1 MIGAII
7 GDIVGSPY
15 ESGWMKRDDFEL
27 FRKNSMF
34 TDDTVLTVAVADAI
48 LSGAEYEDKIREY
61 ANQHRG
67 RGFGKR
73 FKQWLG
79 FNVMNDS
86 FGNGSAMRVSPIGF
100 AFDREDEVLEEAEKS
115 AVCSHNHPEAI
126 KGAKAVALSVYM
138 AKNGYLKEEIRSRI
152 TDQFGYDL
160 NRTVDEIRP
169 DYSFDSTCKGSV
181 GEAIVAFLD
190 SKDYEDAIRKAVSL
204 GGDADTLAC
213 MAGGIAQAYYKE
225 IPEYILVEAW
235 KRIPFTF
242 RDIIGKFHENYK
254 FEYRKSK
261 FLERR
266 TNENGQIE
274 TTYMTK
280 TGEVVTQVHKTMPKE
295 EANKGVTITGL
306 NYLNMGKQFAELK
319 KKRQEE
325 AEKKDRSEN
334 QDSDE

>member
-7 GDIVGSPY
+7 GDIIGSPY
-15 ESGWMKRDDFEL
+15 ESGWMKREDFEL

-100 AFDREDEVLEEAEKS
+100 AFDKEDKVLEEAEKS

-126 KGAKAVALSVYM
+126 KGAKAIALSVYM
-138 AKNGYLKEEIRSRI
+138 AKNGYTKEEIRSRI
-152 TDQFGYDL
+152 IDQFGYDL

-190 SKDYEDAIRKAVSL
+190 SKDYEDAVRKAVSL

-213 MAGGIAQAYYKE
+213 MAGGIAEAYYKE
-225 IPEYILVEAW
+225 TPKYILVEAW
-235 KRIPFTF
+235 KRIPSTF
-242 RDIIGKFHENYK
+242 RDIIGKFHEAYNIKY
-254 FEYRKSK
+254 
-261 FLERR
+261 
-266 TNENGQIE
+266 
-274 TTYMTK
+274 
-280 TGEVVTQVHKTMPKE
+280 
-295 EANKGVTITGL
+295 
-306 NYLNMGKQFAELK
+306 
-319 KKRQEE
+319 
-325 AEKKDRSEN
+325 
-334 QDSDE
+334 